1 MNETNNEDIQ
11 VFTCD
16 NCGGNLIFDIKS
28 QTLKCPY
35 CETEVAITDEGDVN
49 EYDFSN
55 VIELE
60 TQSKWNKE
68 VEVITCESC
77 GAETV
82 VDKHVTALHC
92 SYCGSSH
99 VLKSKQSAG
108 IKPEGILPFKIEK
121 HQAVEELSKW
131 MKHRWLAPNDLKI
144 LYQSDTLQAIY
155 IPYWT
160 YDANTL
166 STYTARGGRY
176 YYETRVVNGKKE
188 QIQKI
193 RWYPVSGY
201 IHEFF
206 DDVLVNAS
214 QHHSDSIMSSV
225 EPFNTDRLEPYRSEY
240 ISGYMAER
248 YSLGVKE
255 GFTFAKQKMQ
265 RELEA
270 AARREVLHQYDTVS
284 NINLH
289 TRYENVTF
297 KHVLLPI
304 WTATYDYKGKQYQ
317 YIING
322 ETGRIH
328 GTYPYSWIKIM
339 FLIALAITA
348 IAFIFIYFK

>member
-144 LYQSDTLQAIY
+144 LYQSDKLQAI
-155 IPYWT
+155 
-160 YDANTL
+160 L
-166 STYTARGGRY
+166 
-176 YYETRVVNGKKE
+176 
-188 QIQKI
+188 
-193 RWYPVSGY
+193 YP
-201 IHEFF
+201 
-206 DDVLVNAS
+206 
-214 QHHSDSIMSSV
+214 
-225 EPFNTDRLEPYRSEY
+225 
-240 ISGYMAER
+240 
-248 YSLGVKE
+248 
-255 GFTFAKQKMQ
+255 
-265 RELEA
+265 
-270 AARREVLHQYDTVS
+270 
-284 NINLH
+284 
-289 TRYENVTF
+289 
-297 KHVLLPI
+297 LL
-304 WTATYDYKGKQYQ
+304 DL
-317 YIING
+317 
-322 ETGRIH
+322 RC
-328 GTYPYSWIKIM
+328 
-339 FLIALAITA
+339 
-348 IAFIFIYFK
+348 